1 MLYNRTKIA
10 CKCLPVSNRCRKLK
24 WSMQTGASHR
34 WCVNLDLFRFDG
46 GRDPQRCLGSR
57 FMSSI
62 KCFDLS
68 SQGHT
73 QGAGPFWL
81 TKSNFFPWRW
91 RRHTFSCLFLNESRG
106 LSRRHSPRTYLRPQC
121 LHSCDLPWLPSRLL
135 EWLTSAPA
143 CTNSFCHIGRC

>member
-1 MLYNRTKIA
+1 VLYNRTKIA

-81 TKSNFFPWRW
+81 TKSNFFPLTLEASHILLPVSQWKPW
-91 RRHTFSCLFLNESRG
+91 VEQEAFAPN
-106 LSRRHSPRTYLRPQC
+106 LSTSSVLALVWST
-121 LHSCDLPWLPSRLL
+121 
-135 EWLTSAPA
+135 LTPVKVAGVA
-143 CTNSFCHIGRC
+143 Y